1 VTRGEPATSEPIH
14 RLESGNPSPLMVTED
29 VAGGKRVLLPKLG
42 IGLDLGRLI
51 G

>member
-1 VTRGEPATSEPIH
+1 VTRDEPATWEPIH
-14 RLESGNPSPLMVTED
+14 RLESRNSGPLMVTED
-29 VAGGKRVLLPKLG
+29 VARGKRVLLPKLG